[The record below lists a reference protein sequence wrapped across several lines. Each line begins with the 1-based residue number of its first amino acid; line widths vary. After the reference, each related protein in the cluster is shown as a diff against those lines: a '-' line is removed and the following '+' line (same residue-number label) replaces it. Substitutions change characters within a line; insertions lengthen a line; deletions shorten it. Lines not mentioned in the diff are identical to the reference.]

1 MAQTTT
7 QEKTIEGE
15 IVGEASAAQPL
26 AVVSDEQRNGK
37 FSDVLQERIDDIAPL
52 LPAHIKRDK
61 FIAAANAMVRQ
72 NPELLECT
80 QRSLFN
86 ALAQS
91 AQDGLLPDAREGVI
105 LPYKEQTSS
114 GTWVKVAKWNPMAY
128 GMRKRAKELDSIIV
142 DTQVVHDKDNFIW
155 HQGDDPRLEHQPP
168 KLGTDRG
175 PMIGVYAI
183 FKRDGVILHREVMS
197 RQQVM
202 DVKSKS
208 KAQTSLMWTTFETE
222 AWRKTVLRRGM
233 KTIPVSEDLER
244 IFTRDDENFE
254 FNNHAPSA
262 PALVPPPAPSIGTPP
277 SPPAAPTPE
286 IVTIPE
292 SAKTISMTVTR
303 EGGAGGGG
311 HNSGQVTLVHGER
324 EAKAEYSPYLL
335 PMVTENNKPV
345 YVKWGMELIG
355 YINAAPTVEQ
365 IHAIEDTNKAT
376 LDTCKLA
383 APRAYGSIQKAIAK
397 RIGEIGLPTGKASD
411 DLADWLDQL
420 QSCTSPKAVDDLCD
434 LGLQNIFP
442 GDHPVWRER
451 CAAKAAELF

>member
-1 MAQTTT
+1 
-7 QEKTIEGE
+7 
-15 IVGEASAAQPL
+15 
-26 AVVSDEQRNGK
+26 
-37 FSDVLQERIDDIAPL
+37 
-52 LPAHIKRDK
+52 
-61 FIAAANAMVRQ
+61 
-72 NPELLECT
+72 
-80 QRSLFN
+80 
-86 ALAQS
+86 
-91 AQDGLLPDAREGVI
+91 
-105 LPYKEQTSS
+105 
-114 GTWVKVAKWNPMAY
+114 
-128 GMRKRAKELDSIIV
+128 
-142 DTQVVHDKDNFIW
+142 
-155 HQGDDPRLEHQPP
+155 
-168 KLGTDRG
+168 
-175 PMIGVYAI
+175 
-183 FKRDGVILHREVMS
+183 
-197 RQQVM
+197 
-202 DVKSKS
+202 
-208 KAQTSLMWTTFETE
+208 
-222 AWRKTVLRRGM
+222 
-233 KTIPVSEDLER
+233 
-244 IFTRDDENFE
+244 
-254 FNNHAPSA
+254 
-262 PALVPPPAPSIGTPP
+262 
-277 SPPAAPTPE
+277 
-286 IVTIPE
+286 
-292 SAKTISMTVTR
+292 MTVTR